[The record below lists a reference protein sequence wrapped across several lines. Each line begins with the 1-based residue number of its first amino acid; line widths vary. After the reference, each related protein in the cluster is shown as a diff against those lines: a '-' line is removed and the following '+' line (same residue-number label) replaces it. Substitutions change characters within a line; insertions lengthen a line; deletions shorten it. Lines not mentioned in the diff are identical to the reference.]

1 LPSTESETRVTV
13 VTPAD
18 HESLRRR
25 VRLGVWVLVARTV
38 IIQVTVLGGTFY
50 LARLLEPADFGVKAI
65 LDFALYFFALFGDA
79 GFAVAL
85 MQQRDTPNQRQL
97 SSVWW
102 LQLLVSAS
110 LVIAVFPA
118 ASLVPRI
125 WPDLPPSAP
134 WLLRCLALQLLITA
148 MRVVP
153 AILLERELKFAQLAA
168 LDFVMTL
175 VFYGAAVLLAR
186 LHYGVVSLFAAALL
200 QGLVGLVLV
209 FALRPWRPSW
219 VIDRKLLAPIVK
231 FGVTYQAKHVI
242 AFFNG
247 AVTPVYAGVTL
258 GKRPLGLN
266 NWAQQTASFP
276 LQLVEIM
283 RRASFPLW
291 ARLQGDRSALA
302 ASIER
307 TVQTCCIVTMF
318 FSALFFGIG
327 PNLIH
332 IVFTDKWMPALPLL
346 YVYAFGIGICFL
358 SPLIGAALDALGK
371 PKPMVHNAVFTT
383 LVNWTIIL
391 VLMPHFRSLFAFAV
405 LYQVHLF
412 FGNGLALWELKK
424 LVPEVRLLR
433 RMAAPILTAA
443 LVAAFGRYVLK
454 GWITG
459 PLTLVATIVA
469 IAAAFVGT
477 MFVLDRR
484 AVRDALAAIPRK
496 RVAP

>member
-1 LPSTESETRVTV
+1 LPSTETETRDAV
-13 VTPAD
+13 VASAER
-18 HESLRRR
+18 ESLKRRA
-25 VRLGVWVLVARTV
+25 RLGVVVLVARTV
-38 IIQVTVLGGTFY
+38 IIQLTVLGGTFY
-50 LARLLEPADFGVKAI
+50 LARLLDPADFGVKAI

-85 MQQRDTPNQRQL
+85 MQQRQTPDQRQL

-102 LQLLVSAS
+102 LQLLLS
-110 LVIAVFPA
+110 LVLLAVVFPA

-125 WPDLPPSAP
+125 WPDLPSSAP

-175 VFYGAAVLLAR
+175 VFYGTAVPLAR
-186 LHYGVVSLFAAALL
+186 LQYGVVSLFVAALL
-200 QGLVGLVLV
+200 QGLVGLVMI

-219 VIDRKLLAPIVK
+219 VMDRKLLAPIVK
-231 FGVTYQAKHVI
+231 FGATYQSKHLI

-247 AVTPVYAGVTL
+247 AVTPIYAGITL

-266 NWAQQTASFP
+266 NWAQQTAWFP
-276 LQLVEIM
+276 LQFVEIM

-291 ARLQGDRSALA
+291 SRLQGDRSALA
-302 ASIER
+302 HSIER

-318 FSALFFGIG
+318 FSALFLGIG

-332 IVFTDKWMPALPLL
+332 VVFTDKWMPALPAL
-346 YVYAFGIGICFL
+346 YIYAFGIGIGFL
-358 SPLIGAALDALGK
+358 SQLIGAALDALGK
-371 PKPMVHNAVFTT
+371 PKPMVHNAMLTT
-383 LVNWTIIL
+383 IVNWTVML
-391 VLMPHFRSLFAFAV
+391 VLMPHFRSLLVFAV

-412 FGNGLALWELKK
+412 FGNGLAIWQLKQF
-424 LVPEVRLLR
+424 LPEVRLLR
-433 RMAAPILTAA
+433 RMAAPILTAV
-443 LVAAFGRYVLK
+443 LVAAFGRYAVA

-459 PLTLVATIVA
+459 ALTLIAAILM
-469 IAAAFVGT
+469 IAAAFVVT
-477 MFVLDRR
+477 MFVLDRK
-484 AVRDALAAIPRK
+484 AVRDAIAALPR
-496 RVAP
+496 RRAAA